1 MKSLNGSLALIA
13 FALAACGSG
22 TSAPSGQVVAT
33 VDGQEVTIAE
43 LKAEMGQ
50 EPADQAA
57 QTQALERIIA
67 RKLLAAEARKQ
78 DLDSTP
84 LAAIVKTQAEE
95 TALAQLLARKITDGV
110 PKVSDDEVS
119 EFMRSFPT
127 SVTDRRLLSVEQLLV
142 TNLPQPVMEEIK
154 QVKTMPAAEAIL
166 NARKIGFRRTMSN
179 MDTMTLDPG
188 FAQQLVSTE
197 GTDIYILPNGSA
209 AEIGRI
215 VSSRPD
221 PLNGDQARQAARA
234 ILTRQR
240 SAEMVN
246 NALSRVIAEGRRK
259 VQINPQFENKAS
271 QPKTAAISQVPAQAS
286 APAAAR

>member
-1 MKSLNGSLALIA
+1 MKLLNGNLALIA
-13 FALAACGSG
+13 FALTACGSG
-22 TSAPSGQVVAT
+22 TAAPSGQVVAT

-50 EPADQAA
+50 ESADQAA
-57 QTQALERIIA
+57 QSQALERIIA

-78 DLDSTP
+78 ELDSTP

-110 PKVSDDEVS
+110 PKVSDDEIS
-119 EFMRSFPT
+119 EFLRSFPT

-142 TNLPQPVMEEIK
+142 PNMPQPVMEEIK
-154 QVKTMPAAEAIL
+154 QVKTMQAAEAIL
-166 NARKIGFRRTMSN
+166 NARKIGFSRTVSN

-188 FAQQLVSTE
+188 FAQQMVSTE
-197 GTDIYILPNGSA
+197 GTDIYILPNGSS

-215 VSSRPD
+215 ASSRPN
-221 PLNGDQARQAARA
+221 PLSGDQARQAARA

-246 NALSRVIAEGRRK
+246 NVLSRVIAEGRRK
-259 VQINPQFENKAS
+259 VQINPQFENKAGQGKS
-271 QPKTAAISQVPAQAS
+271 AGVARSAPQNP